1 MHLFIYFSISSPT
14 QCIVKEIVPQPLQ
27 ICKKKS
33 WNWVYSEFL
42 HCILFTD
49 YYIRREENVQ
59 VDGGEVIKCWI
70 YVLPKFKPEMLE
82 LDYLKDYHSVGDHGK
97 PYDTEEEAY
106 SVDDLDS

>member
-1 MHLFIYFSISSPT
+1 MQNSNI
-14 QCIVKEIVPQPLQ
+14 K
-27 ICKKKS
+27 ICKKYS
-33 WNWVYSEFL
+33 WNWFIIDCHNISFS
-42 HCILFTD
+42 D

-59 VDGGEVIKCWI
+59 VVDGSGDVIKCWI

-82 LDYLKDYHSVGDHGK
+82 LEYLNDYHSDGDHGK